1 MKKILILAVISAA
14 LMLPQVSFANA
25 KIIISDGD
33 LAAITGQAGVSI
45 DMSKRWPLRNVSNLS
60 IIWDDADDDFSGYTD
75 PGYFGTTD
83 FAISGETTKFNGFVT
98 LDITYN
104 NGVTVVKA
112 ATPEIIIGGASGM
125 NVSATIQLSADS
137 KLANAQTLGTA
148 YIGGIKADI
157 PPGEVTVYVRPNSYG
172 ISGSGQYFAQ

>member
-1 MKKILILAVISAA
+1 MKKILVIAVISIF
-14 LMLPQVSFANA
+14 LMMPPTSFA

-33 LAAITGQAGVSI
+33 LSVITGQASISI

-60 IIWDDADDDFSGYTD
+60 IIWDDADGFSGYTD

-83 FAISGETTKFNGFVT
+83 FAVSGETTKFNGFVT

-112 ATPEIIIGGASGM
+112 TTPEIIIGGTSGM

-137 KLANAQTLGTA
+137 KLANAQTLGTV

-172 ISGSGQYFAQ
+172 IGGSGQYFAQ